1 MPDEQK
7 VFIIT
12 TRPDDERAL
21 DELNIALGRG
31 WRIVQIAPMGG
42 AGTGRRDDGTADLCF
57 AALVVAERRSD
68 ESDPVAV
75 ATAESEL
82 SEDVTVEDVLEKAVV
97 TPEPDAH

>member
-7 VFIIT
+7 AFIIT

-31 WRIVQIAPMGG
+31 WRVVQIAPMGG
-42 AGTGRRDDGTADLCF
+42 AGTGQRDDGTADLCF
-57 AALVVAERRSD
+57 AALVICERRSD
-68 ESDPVAV
+68 DEAPVTV

-82 SEDVTVEDVLEKAVV
+82 SEDVTVEDVLETTVV
-97 TPEPDAH
+97 TPEPDAN